1 MITGRFGQDRWP
13 HERSKAR
20 TVFVG
25 PPAVR
30 LFVEPKS
37 GSSPKSPEN
46 ISGVKKM
53 IPVRVGQAKKNIRFC
68 YVLPTC
74 FIPRRA
80 CEVPTHHISK
90 VEQSITKN
98 WLSRRIR
105 VKLRKKD
112 VFHKKTQP
120 SLLDPFWTQKPQNVS
135 NQVFFLKP
143 TMQLLI

>member
-20 TVFVG
+20 TVSSLA

-37 GSSPKSPEN
+37 GSSTFIPKSLEN

-74 FIPRRA
+74 IIPRRA

-90 VEQSITKN
+90 IEQSITKN
-98 WLSRRIR
+98 WLSPRIR
-105 VKLRKKD
+105 VKLREKD
-112 VFHKKTQP
+112 LFHKKNST
-120 SLLDPFWTQKPQNVS
+120 LPFRS
-135 NQVFFLKP
+135 FLGPK
-143 TMQLLI
+143 TTKSQ